1 MDNKIASPSALHPML
16 WVAAISVTLLSLAGI
31 ASLTG
36 LLPPM
41 HTPAAVST
49 AVPADTASPAVSSVK
64 PAVPEL
70 PVAAK
75 APEAKPAVVQ
85 HKPAKRSVVAHNEAR
100 PAAALPPPAGAG
112 VPPDYVTSRPVSAAA
127 PACANCGLVSGVRQ
141 VSREGQGSGL
151 GAVAG
156 GVLGGVLGNQV
167 GNGSGRTLATIAGAV
182 GGGLLGNRVE
192 KTQRESIV
200 YQTSVR
206 MDDGS
211 TQVIETGSA
220 PSWRNGDPV
229 RLIDGAIVPR

>member
-1 MDNKIASPSALHPML
+1 MDNQIASPSSLHPML
-16 WVAAISVTLLSLAGI
+16 WIAAISVTLLSLAGI

-36 LLPPM
+36 LLPAM
-41 HTPAAVST
+41 HTPSAMST
-49 AVPADTASPAVSSVK
+49 AVPADTASPAVSVVK
-64 PAVPEL
+64 PAVPEA

-75 APEAKPAVVQ
+75 TPEAKPAAVQ
-85 HKPAKRSVVAHNEAR
+85 HKPVKRTVVAHNEAR
-100 PAAALPPPAGAG
+100 PGAALLPTAAAG
-112 VPPDYVTSRPVSAAA
+112 VPPDYAAA
-127 PACANCGLVSGVRQ
+127 RAPCANCGLVSGVRQ

-167 GNGSGRTLATIAGAV
+167 GNGNGRTLATIAGAV
-182 GGGLLGNRVE
+182 GGGLLGNKVE
-192 KTQRESIV
+192 KTQRESV
-200 YQTSVR
+200 AYQTSVR

-211 TQVIETGSA
+211 TQTIETSSA